1 MALHPLLEARLTPPL
16 LGAHSEEP
24 PGEAAQAVVVSD
36 TLKEAGTH
44 YIMAADGTQLHHI
57 EVRLG
62 AADSP
67 PLPVYP
73 SSSPAPHAP
82 PSLYS

>member
-1 MALHPLLEARLTPPL
+1 M
-16 LGAHSEEP
+16 
-24 PGEAAQAVVVSD
+24 VVSD

-62 AADSP
+62 VPTP
-67 PLPVYP
+67 PPCPVLPP
-73 SSSPAPHAP
+73 SSSGPHAP
-82 PSLYS
+82 PSFDS